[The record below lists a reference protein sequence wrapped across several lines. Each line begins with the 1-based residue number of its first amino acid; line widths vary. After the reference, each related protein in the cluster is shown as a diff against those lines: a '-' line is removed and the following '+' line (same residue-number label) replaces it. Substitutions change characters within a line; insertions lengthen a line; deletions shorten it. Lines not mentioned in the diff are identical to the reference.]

1 MDPKVRSA
9 IQAAIDRC
17 FLMNSLCDRMYY
29 VMKAQW
35 YMKDFSKMFH
45 EKVAHAYPAIAD
57 ALSDVLLGEGE
68 DVTRG
73 AMDAQAQDYTGPTQ
87 LLEIYKEEV
96 LATRAVI
103 SDAYYAAFD
112 RREPGAAALLE
123 DVLEDFQEDMVP
135 QAVRMAGKAAQYGD
149 NVHQIDNDADLFF

>member
-17 FLMNSLCDRMYY
+17 FAMNALCDRMYY
-29 VMKAQW
+29 VMKGHW
-35 YMKDFSKMFH
+35 YMKDFSQLFH
-45 EKVAHAYPAIAD
+45 EKVAHAFPAIAD
-57 ALSDVLLGEGE
+57 DLSDVLLGEGE

-73 AMDAQAQDYTGPTQ
+73 SMDAQAQAYTGPTQ
-87 LLEIYKEEV
+87 MMEIYRDEV

-123 DVLEDFQEDMVP
+123 DILEDFQEGMVA
-135 QAVRMAGKAAQYGD
+135 QAIHMVGKAAQYGD
-149 NVHQIDNDADLFF
+149 NTAQIDSDAGLFF

>member
-1 MDPKVRSA
+1 MNPKVRDA

-17 FLMNSLCDRMYY
+17 FFMNALCDRMYY
-29 VMKAQW
+29 VMKGQW
-35 YMKDFSKMFH
+35 YMKDFAKKFH
-45 EKVAHAYPAIAD
+45 EQIAHAYSSVAD
-57 ALSDVLLGEGE
+57 HLSAVLLGEGE

-73 AMDAQAQDYTGPTQ
+73 AMDAHAQDYTGPTQ
-87 LLEIYKEEV
+87 LLETYRDEV

-123 DVLEDFQEDMVP
+123 DILEDFQEDMV
-135 QAVRMAGKAAQYGD
+135 AKAIHMAGKAAQYGD
-149 NVHQIDNDADLFF
+149 DKHQIDNDADLFF